1 MTPNIHLKEVPDLL
15 ASTCR
20 LHDVKTPPRH
30 AAAKERENAFTLIEL
45 LVVIAIIAILAG
57 MLLPALSKAKEKA
70 KQTKC
75 LNNMKQVGL
84 AFALY
89 VSVNDD
95 KAPSVSDGVA
105 NFATSTTSSFLSSLQ
120 RELSTNA
127 PQFTCPSARPVTGA
141 QAPNAANSTSYLGN
155 AAVLGVNG
163 GAQVRVTQVSSPSA
177 LVFLQELFE
186 SRNTA
191 FNRPRLVSAAAGTYQ
206 WWHFTVPTPNAL
218 NLLEN
223 YTVIHQQGG
232 VLPFLDGHAEFRKG
246 DRMRSGDFGLTPP
259 ADGWSAPFGNSYTRS
274 F

>member
-1 MTPNIHLKEVPDLL
+1 MQTQPQQ
-15 ASTCR
+15 A
-20 LHDVKTPPRH
+20 PPIRSSGG
-30 AAAKERENAFTLIEL
+30 FTLIEL

-89 VSVNDD
+89 VGVNDD
-95 KAPSVSDGVA
+95 KTPSVTDGVA
-105 NFATSTTSSFLSSLQ
+105 DYAVSTTSSFLSSLQ

-127 PQFTCPSARPVTGA
+127 PQFTCPSARPVTGL

-155 AAVLGVNG
+155 AAVLGVNN

-191 FNRPRLVSAAAGTYQ
+191 FNRPRLLSAAAGTYQ
-206 WWHFTVPTPNAL
+206 WWHFTVATPNAL
-218 NLLEN
+218 NLYEN

-232 VLPFLDGHAEFRKG
+232 MLPFLDGHAEFRKG
-246 DRMRSGDFGLTPP
+246 NKMRSGDFGLTP
-259 ADGWSAPFGNSYTRS
+259 ATDDWSAPFGNSYTRQ

>member
-1 MTPNIHLKEVPDLL
+1 MKPMS
-15 ASTCR
+15 ASALR
-20 LHDVKTPPRH
+20 ASRS
-30 AAAKERENAFTLIEL
+30 AFTLIEL

-75 LNNMKQVGL
+75 LNNMKQVAL

-89 VSVNDD
+89 ASVNDD
-95 KAPSVSDGVA
+95 KTPSVSDGVA
-105 NFATSTTSSFLSSLQ
+105 DYATSTTSSFLSSLQ
-120 RELSTNA
+120 QELSTNA

-141 QAPNAANSTSYLGN
+141 QAPTPTSSISYLGN
-155 AAVLGVNG
+155 AAVLGQNG
-163 GAQVRVTQVSSPSA
+163 GAQVRITQVSSPSA

-186 SRNTA
+186 ARNTA

-206 WWHFTVPTPNAL
+206 WWHFTVATPNPL

-232 VLPFLDGHAEFRKG
+232 MLPFLDGHAEFRKG
-246 DRMRSGDFGLTPP
+246 DKMRSGDFGFIP
-259 ADGWSAPFGNSYTRS
+259 ATDDWSAPFGNSYTRA